1 MRAFLL
7 CFHCAAYP
15 FPPCPWGQ
23 TETTRFFSPTLC
35 RLRPP
40 LTITDPVSMQV
51 SLTTTSGADRIL
63 RMPATR
69 RKDGRTVTWEGKSIL
84 EAYRAFLIMSDLMDL
99 IHFI

>member
-1 MRAFLL
+1 
-7 CFHCAAYP
+7 
-15 FPPCPWGQ
+15 
-23 TETTRFFSPTLC
+23 
-35 RLRPP
+35 
-40 LTITDPVSMQV
+40 MQV